1 MPLQARYLSDYFRA
15 FDRNVTRHQMAEPFA
30 HIGQAAD
37 YFHACWLRE
46 QARLSFIRIAVTPED
61 ELLGSV
67 EAHNLWG
74 DTPKLGL
81 WISAAHQG
89 KGYGAEALCTLL
101 DFLRGQGYV
110 RFAYETDC
118 ANLPS
123 VRLAQRL
130 GGTVVRREEVRTES
144 GKRLQLDLYEID

>member
-1 MPLQARYLSDYFRA
+1 MEIKQKLNGRQL
-15 FDRNVTRHQMAEPFA
+15 TR
-30 HIGQAAD
+30 
-37 YFHACWLRE
+37 
-46 QARLSFIRIAVTPED
+46 
-61 ELLGSV
+61 SV
-67 EAHNLWG
+67 EP
-74 DTPKLGL
+74 DRV
-81 WISAAHQG
+81 
-89 KGYGAEALCTLL
+89 LL